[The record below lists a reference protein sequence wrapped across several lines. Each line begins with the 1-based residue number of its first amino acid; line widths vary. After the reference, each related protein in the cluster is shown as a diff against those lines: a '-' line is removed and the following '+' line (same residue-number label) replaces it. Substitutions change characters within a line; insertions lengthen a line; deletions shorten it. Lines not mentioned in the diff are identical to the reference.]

1 MRDALPQKPDNL
13 GYTILLKWTI
23 DMADVRDV
31 NLNRLAVF
39 VAVVEAGSLT
49 AAATRLGLAKTMVS
63 THMQRLEAEVGA
75 SLLVRTTRR
84 LGVTEAGRA
93 FYDASV
99 KILRA
104 AEEALAE
111 IGGEE
116 APVRGTLRVSCP
128 IDYGTLV
135 VAPVLVELRRAHPR
149 LDIELLCSDHIVDLI
164 ADGIDVAIRLG
175 RLADSNYRAVT
186 LGSFEKWVVASPAFI
201 ETWGEPPTPADL
213 PALPFVA
220 LTVLPRPQTLDLRH
234 TNGATQSVR
243 CENAFLVNTAEAA
256 RAATLAGGGLGL
268 LTDFSIGND
277 VAAGRLVRLLPEWS
291 TEPAGIQAVFPP
303 TQHTPPKVRA
313 LIETFRT
320 YLARDAAPPH
330 Q

>member
-1 MRDALPQKPDNL
+1 
-13 GYTILLKWTI
+13 
-23 DMADVRDV
+23 MADVRDV

-49 AAATRLGLAKTMVS
+49 AAAARLGLAKTMVS

-149 LDIELLCSDHIVDLI
+149 LDIELLCSDHVVDLI

-186 LGSFEKWVVASPAFI
+186 LGSFEKWVVASPEFI
-201 ETWGEPPTPADL
+201 ETWGAPQTPADL

-234 TNGATQSVR
+234 TNGATENVR
-243 CENAFLVNTAEAA
+243 CENVFLVNTAEAA

-268 LTDFSIGND
+268 LTDFSIGAD
-277 VAAGRLVRLLPEWS
+277 VAAGRLIRLLPEWS

-313 LIETFRT
+313 LIETFRA
-320 YLARDAAPPH
+320 YLARDAAPLH

>member
-1 MRDALPQKPDNL
+1 
-13 GYTILLKWTI
+13 
-23 DMADVRDV
+23 MADVRDV

-49 AAATRLGLAKTMVS
+49 AAAARLGLAKTMVS

-75 SLLVRTTRR
+75 SLLARTTRR
-84 LGVTEAGRA
+84 LGITEAGRA

-99 KILRA
+99 KILRT

-116 APVRGTLRVSCP
+116 APVRGTLRVSSP
-128 IDYGTLV
+128 IDYGTLA
-135 VAPVLVELRRAHPR
+135 VAPVLVELRRAHPQ
-149 LDIELLCSDHIVDLI
+149 LDIELLCSDHFVDLI

-175 RLADSNYRAVT
+175 RLADSNYRAVK
-186 LGSFEKWVVASPAFI
+186 LGSFEKWVVASPQFI
-201 ETWGEPPTPADL
+201 EAWGEPRAPAEL

-220 LTVLPRPQTLDLRH
+220 LTVLPHPQTLDLRH
-234 TNGATQSVR
+234 TDGSAQSVR

-256 RAATLAGGGLGL
+256 RAATLAGGGIGL
-268 LTDFSIGND
+268 LTDFSVAAD

-313 LIETFRT
+313 LIDTFRT
-320 YLARDAAPPH
+320 HLARNG
-330 Q
+330 